1 MKKIFSAL
9 FLIVFLCNN
18 ANAQVLHAKVN
29 RPQLP
34 EGETFMLSLELD
46 DTDTSETPDLS
57 VLEKDFTIYSVSNA
71 YRTNIIN
78 GVMSKAYQW
87 NLVLIPKKSG
97 DITIPPIKVGKYQSN
112 PLQIKIFAA
121 GSNINAPDTQNPNQ
135 PRFKIEAT
143 VDNKTP
149 YVQQQVNYVLTIY
162 DTGGL
167 QGEEPVFAGN
177 TNDDWIIKSLSEPQ
191 ITTKVINGRNIRE
204 IKFHY
209 ALFPQKSGT
218 LEIPSAR
225 FNGFYLT
232 KERRNNPFDSMF
244 NDDLFI
250 AGFGMTDVFAT
261 RNPVVLT
268 TEPILVSVKPA
279 AQENNGKWWL
289 PATDVR
295 LAGGFSPAPPQFKV
309 GEAVNR
315 TIYLKATG
323 VADTQLPEIRF
334 ADSKGLKQYPEKPE
348 TLMNVEGGKV
358 VSLEKISNVYI
369 PTEAGKLQLPTI
381 AVDWFNVNTKKMEKA
396 ILPAMTI
403 DVLPNAEI
411 VPAKNISSANKT
423 ETGDINP
430 VSQQTTPQIV
440 EQISQEKLFLYAGAA
455 FIFGILVSWLL
466 MKLFKRD
473 TAAKIHNYKKF
484 VIEKAKEKDLRAVRD
499 GLLGWAAD
507 FYDQPDLTSLREI
520 EDLNTVPEFGCELEK
535 LSESLY
541 ANKQQE
547 WNATLFIKVFEKVCR
562 QKRTKGKSNEL
573 LPKLYK

>member
-1 MKKIFSAL
+1 MKKIFLAL
-9 FLIVFLCNN
+9 FLIVFLCDS
-18 ANAQVLHAKVN
+18 ASAQALRAKVN

-87 NLVLIPKKSG
+87 NLVLIPNKSG
-97 DITIPPIKVGKYQSN
+97 DLIIPPIKVGKYQSN
-112 PLQIKIFAA
+112 PLQIKVFAA
-121 GSNINAPDTQNPNQ
+121 GSNINAPDAQNPNQ

-149 YVQQQVNYVLTIY
+149 YVQQQINYVLTIY

-167 QGEEPVFAGN
+167 QGEEPVFVGN
-177 TNDDWIIKSLSEPQ
+177 VNDDWIIKSLSDPQ

-204 IKFHY
+204 IKFYY

-218 LEIPSAR
+218 LEIPAAK

-232 KERRNNPFDSMF
+232 KERRSNPFDSMF

-279 AQENNGKWWL
+279 APENNGKWWL
-289 PATDVR
+289 PATDVS
-295 LAGGFSPAPPQFKV
+295 LAAEFNPAQPQFKV

-323 VADTQLPEIRF
+323 VAETQLPEIRF
-334 ADSKGLKQYPEKPE
+334 ADSNGLKQYPEKPE
-348 TLMNVEGGKV
+348 TLMKVEGGKV
-358 VSLEKISNVYI
+358 VSLEKIANVYI
-369 PTEAGKLQLPTI
+369 PTEAGKRHLPAITI
-381 AVDWFNVNTKKMEKA
+381 DWFNVNTHKMEKA
-396 ILPAMTI
+396 ILPAVTI
-403 DVLPNAEI
+403 DVLPNAESAPVQNAPLPSTPNATS
-411 VPAKNISSANKT
+411 VPA
-423 ETGDINP
+423 
-430 VSQQTTPQIV
+430 SQPQIV
-440 EQISQEKLFLYAGAA
+440 EQISQEKIFLYAGSA
-455 FIFGILVSWLL
+455 FILGILVSWLL
-466 MKLFKRD
+466 MKLFKRKN
-473 TAAKIHNYKKF
+473 TATIHNYKKY

-507 FYDQPDLTSLREI
+507 FYGQPDITERI
-520 EDLNTVPEFGCELEK
+520 
-535 LSESLY
+535 
-541 ANKQQE
+541 A
-547 WNATLFIKVFEKVCR
+547 VC
-562 QKRTKGKSNEL
+562 
-573 LPKLYK
+573 

>member
-9 FLIVFLCNN
+9 FLIVFLCET
-18 ANAQVLHAKVN
+18 ANAQALRAKVN

-34 EGETFMLSLELD
+34 EGETFMLSLELED
-46 DTDTSETPDLS
+46 ADTSETPDLS

-78 GVMSKAYQW
+78 GVMSRAYQW

-97 DITIPPIKVGKYQSN
+97 DLTIPSVKIGKYQSN
-112 PLQIKIFAA
+112 PLQIKVFSA
-121 GSNINAPDTQNPNQ
+121 GSDINVPDPKNANQ
-135 PRFKIEAT
+135 PRFKIEAA

-149 YVQQQVNYVLTIY
+149 YVQQQINYTLTIY

-167 QGEEPVFAGN
+167 QGEEPVFVGN
-177 TNDDWIIKSLSEPQ
+177 TDDNWIIKSLNDPQ

-204 IKFHY
+204 IKFQY
-209 ALFPQKSGT
+209 AMFPQKSGT
-218 LEIPSAR
+218 MEIPAAK

-232 KERRNNPFDSMF
+232 KEKRSSPFDSLF

-268 TEPILVSVKPA
+268 AEPILVSVRPA
-279 AQENNGKWWL
+279 ASENNGKWWL
-289 PATDVR
+289 PATDVS
-295 LAGGFSPAPPQFKV
+295 LAAEFNPAQPQFKV

-334 ADSKGLKQYPEKPE
+334 ADSEGLKQYPEKPE
-348 TLMNVEGGKV
+348 TLMKVEGSKV

-369 PTEAGKLQLPTI
+369 PTTSGKLQLPAITI
-381 AVDWFNVNTKKMEKA
+381 DWFNVNTQKMEKA
-396 ILPAMTI
+396 VLPAMTI
-403 DVLPNAEI
+403 DVLPTAE
-411 VPAKNISSANKT
+411 VSS
-423 ETGDINP
+423 ET
-430 VSQQTTPQIV
+430 TTPQKKAAVAEQQSMPQIQPV
-440 EQISQEKLFLYAGAA
+440 EQISRTSLFLYAGGA
-455 FIFGILVSWLL
+455 FVSGLVVSWLL
-466 MKLFKRD
+466 MRLFRRK
-473 TAAKIHNYKKF
+473 TPSKIRNYKKY

-507 FYDQPDLTSLREI
+507 FYGQPDITSLREI
-520 EDLNTVPEFGCELEK
+520 EDLNTVPEFGCELDK
-535 LSESLY
+535 LSEFLY
-541 ANKQQE
+541 ADKQQD
-547 WNATLFIKVFEKVCR
+547 WNAALFIKVFEKVCR
-562 QKRTKGKSNEL
+562 QKRNKGKSNEL
-573 LPKLYK
+573 LPKLYR